1 MKNQLSKEIK
11 RERLA
16 RLSEIEAACRKELL
30 EKEIA
35 ERPDC
40 EVLFETFADGRAYG
54 HTASFIEVSVPSNK
68 PLHSVTKKVRLLT
81 HDNDVC
87 FGEIID

>member
-40 EVLFETFADGRAYG
+40 EVLFETFADGYVKG
-54 HTASFIEVSVPSNK
+54 HTSDFNEV
-68 PLHSVTKKVRLLT
+68 KVKSDKAMHGLFRDVVLLS
-81 HDNDVC
+81 HDGDIC
-87 FGEIID
+87 KGKFA